1 MKRLLATLLIVVI
14 LCNVGLTRL
23 YDEEL
28 YSFIPMKTGPDT
40 VAYYKLWDSP
50 FVSGSVFDYSLNG
63 NTGTVTGALPKNP
76 GYLFDAADDEI
87 DCGSGSSID
96 DIFLGGGTAS
106 IWLLS
111 DGLGQ
116 NNSGRAIGKDK
127 WYLAMLSDTTTLS
140 FSRDFTATPGLWTIQ
155 IVAGIWH
162 HIVIV
167 YDDDLAATNPTIYV
181 NGISVT
187 VTRVGGVPGN
197 DNGTSDTT
205 AKLLIGDTDNS
216 IASWDGKIGE
226 IMLFNTEKTAA
237 EAKGLYETSRMRY

>member
-1 MKRLLATLLIVVI
+1 
-14 LCNVGLTRL
+14 
-23 YDEEL
+23 
-28 YSFIPMKTGPDT
+28 MKTALLEQPLNTKDL
-40 VAYYKLWDSP
+40 VAYYKLWH
-50 FVSGSVFDYSLNG
+50 GLTTTGEVFDYSLNG
-63 NTGTVTGALPKNP
+63 NTGTVTGAVPAYP
-76 GYLFDAADDEI
+76 GFSFDAAGDEI

-96 DIFLGGGTAS
+96 DIFVGGGTAS

-127 WYLAMLSDTTTLS
+127 WYLAMFSDTTTLS
-140 FSRDFTATPGLWTIQ
+140 FSQDFTGTPGLWTIQ
-155 IVAGIWH
+155 IVAGIWQ

-216 IASWDGKIGE
+216 IASWDGKIGDV
-226 IMLFNTEKTAA
+226 MLFNATKSAA
-237 EAKGLYETSRMRY
+237 EAKSIFEITRGEYGA